1 MLIDSNVV
9 KGKCPV
15 CGKPNCA
22 CGGPSKVVPV
32 DERVTRAGSGPL
44 RSYSLGRGVSIQLT
58 EEMARARGLL
68 PPKAVEPTQN
78 KKRTPGQNKGVKR
91 G

>member
-1 MLIDSNVV
+1 MLVNSNAI

-15 CGKPNCA
+15 CGTANCA
-22 CGGPSKVVPV
+22 CGGPSTVIAV
-32 DERVTRAGSGPL
+32 DERVTKAGTGPL
-44 RSYSLGRGVSIQLT
+44 RSYPLGRGVSILLT

-68 PPKAVEPTQN
+68 PPKAAEPAQN
-78 KKRTPGQNKGVKR
+78 KKRSPGLNKGVKR